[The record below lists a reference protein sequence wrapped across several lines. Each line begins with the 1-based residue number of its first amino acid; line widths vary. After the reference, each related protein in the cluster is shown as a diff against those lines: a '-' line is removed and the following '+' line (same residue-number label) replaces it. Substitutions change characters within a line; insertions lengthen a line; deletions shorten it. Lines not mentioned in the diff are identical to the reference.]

1 MCGIAGFLE
10 LTRRPG
16 TQELE
21 AVAHAMAATLSHRG
35 PDASGVFVDAEAGLG
50 FGHTRLAIVD
60 LSPAGAQPMISASGR
75 YVVTYNGEIYSGAE
89 LRPEL
94 EALGCRFRGH
104 SDTEVII
111 EAVDAWGVE
120 ATLKRLIGM
129 FAFAVWDRKQRR
141 LSLAR
146 DRLGI
151 KPLYYGRQNGRVAF
165 ASELKAFAALPGW
178 RGELNQDALASYLRL
193 TYVPSPHS
201 IYRGIDKLAPGHIA
215 TIDAGGTIETRAYWS
230 LADVAR
236 HGHAA
241 PLELGD
247 EEATDALE
255 TLLSRCGQAAA
266 WSRTCRSARSSPAA
280 SILRP
285 SWQ

>member
-201 IYRGIDKLAPGHIA
+201 IYQASTSSRLGTSPPSMPAAPSRRAPIGVSPMLRA
-215 TIDAGGTIETRAYWS
+215 TDTPRRSS
-230 LADVAR
+230 LAMKKR
-236 HGHAA
+236 
-241 PLELGD
+241 PM
-247 EEATDALE
+247 
-255 TLLSRCGQAAA
+255 LSRRCCRMRSSGG

-285 SWQ
+285 SRQ